1 MRKAPPGR
9 IIRTPDRF
17 SLREEDGKRVW
28 KGERAKRDA
37 ALQPQRH
44 GAFTVDQTDP
54 DSTVGK
60 RPLNASSHL
69 LQSNGR

>member
-9 IIRTPDRF
+9 IIRTPDH
-17 SLREEDGKRVW
+17 SELLEDGKRFW
-28 KGERAKRDA
+28 KGERGKRNA
-37 ALQPQRH
+37 ALQPQRQ

-60 RPLNASSHL
+60 RSLNASRHL
-69 LQSNGR
+69 LQPYGR